1 MGPADIDRWN
11 PRAIRDVADAAAS
24 RAAAAEAASAGLAAL
39 PSPEGWAGVAA
50 TAAGQTLLRLRA
62 DLDTHAAQARA
73 LAGAAAR
80 AADEVAVVK
89 DALRRLDDD
98 ARTEG
103 LRIDRD
109 SGRVVATGLPDGVPG
124 RLSGPAAALGA
135 RLASLLIEADA
146 VDAGL
151 ARAVGLAGEFWPAPA
166 LPAAAAGPAAVGDWW
181 DSLTRAERAAV
192 ARSAPE
198 RLGDLDGVPVAER
211 DLANRAVLTGDL
223 SRVEGAAAARRVP
236 VAQVLDDP
244 VAHGLSPAV
253 ALRYPGA
260 RAVRDALAIHA
271 ARPGAAPLL
280 LIYQPQRF
288 GGQGRAAIALGNPDL
303 AAHTAVLVPGTGS
316 SVTSGWLAGDDL
328 ADLFAKMAAAT
339 GSGVAVSAIGW
350 MGYDSPDS
358 LSDPRVT
365 HPGLARRGGAQL
377 ARDMAGLAE
386 TGRADARR
394 TVIGHS
400 YGSTTVADAA
410 AGYGMR
416 AHDVVLLGSPGT
428 DLARTAADFR
438 LPPGGAVYVGAAS
451 TDPVTFVAGAAVG
464 LGADPAA
471 AGYGSTRFKAEIPGI
486 NWKFWQ
492 DHGDYLDRGTESLRA
507 TAHVAAGD
515 GHRLAGLSL
524 TAPHRTSLL
533 GPFASLPGI
542 PNWSSPLRDPEL
554 RRAAGP
560 GT

>member
-1 MGPADIDRWN
+1 MGPAEIDRWN
-11 PRAIRDVADAAAS
+11 PRAIQDVADAAAE
-24 RAAAAEAASAGLAAL
+24 RAGVAEAASAGLAAL
-39 PSPEGWAGVAA
+39 PSSAGWAGAA
-50 TAAGQTLLRLRA
+50 AADAGENLLRLRA

-80 AADEVAVVK
+80 AADEVAEIK
-89 DALRRLDDD
+89 AALRRLDDD
-98 ARTEG
+98 ARAGG

-109 SGRVVATGLPDGVPG
+109 SGRVIAPGFPGGVPG

-135 RLASLLIEADA
+135 RLASLLTEADA
-146 VDAGL
+146 VDTAL
-151 ARAVGLAGEFWPAPA
+151 ARAVGLAGELWPAPA

-192 ARSAPE
+192 VRSAPE

-211 DLANRAVLTGDL
+211 DRANRAVLTGDI
-223 SRVEGAAAARRVP
+223 SRVEDAAAARRVP
-236 VAQVLDDP
+236 VAQVLADP

-260 RAVRDALAIHA
+260 RAVRDALGIHA
-271 ARPGAAPLL
+271 AGPAAPLL

-288 GGQGRAAIALGNPDL
+288 GGQGRAAIALGNPDR

-328 ADLFAKMAAAT
+328 TDLFAEMAAAA
-339 GSGVAVSAIGW
+339 GSGAAVSAIGW
-350 MGYDSPDS
+350 MGYDSPDA
-358 LSDPRVT
+358 LTDPRVT

-533 GPFASLPGI
+533 GPLASLPGI